1 MTMGEAT
8 SDFFEG
14 LGSRG
19 HEPLLETTTGTLRFD
34 LLNGNKTERWLVS
47 IDHGNVDV
55 SHKNVTA
62 DCNVR
67 ATKELFDRV
76 VTGDANAF
84 AATLRGE
91 LVVEGDTR
99 LLVRFQR
106 LLPGPPRGVSPRS
119 RPASR
124 RSKR

>member
-1 MTMGEAT
+1 MGEAT
-8 SDFFEG
+8 SDFFEV

-19 HEPLLETTTGTLRFD
+19 HEPLLGTTTGTLRFD
-34 LLNGNKTERWLVS
+34 LSNGNKTERWLLT
-47 IDHGNVDV
+47 IDHGDVDV
-55 SHKNVTA
+55 SHKNVKA
-62 DCNVR
+62 DCSVR
-67 ATKELFDRV
+67 ARKELFDRV

-106 LLPGPPRGVSPRS
+106 LLPDPSRRVSPRS
-119 RPASR
+119 RSAGR